1 MGVVPHSLKMLQSHI
16 VHVGGFNNCRML
28 ELGDQQMYCHHNIPE
43 ASAAKSYFE
52 QLGVQHTSVDLNG
65 ELGALPL
72 NLASRI
78 DNLNGENV
86 FDVVTD
92 FGTTEHVGPEVA
104 HLHACRENVHRFCRP
119 GGLMVFMNPK
129 VGNWPLHGYH
139 YFTLQHY
146 SKLAEAMGYRV
157 LEISEFPT
165 LGNSTD
171 GWQIHTALLK
181 NGDAPFLSLE
191 AFTELCLETVF
202 RK

>member
-1 MGVVPHSLKMLQSHI
+1 MGLVPLSLKMLQTHI
-16 VHVGGFNNCRML
+16 AHVGGFNNCRML
-28 ELGDQQMYCHHNIPE
+28 ELGDQQMYCHHNVPE

-52 QLGVQHTSVDLNG
+52 QLGVHHTSVDLNG
-65 ELGALPL
+65 ELGALPI
-72 NLASRI
+72 NLALRI
-78 DNLNGENV
+78 EDPAWEGA

-129 VGNWPLHGYH
+129 VGNWPGHGYH
-139 YFTLQHY
+139 CFTLQHY
-146 SKLAEAMGYRV
+146 HKLAEAMNYQV
-157 LEISEFPT
+157 LEVSEHPT

-171 GWQIHTALLK
+171 GWQIHAALLK
-181 NGDAPFLSLE
+181 NGDAPFLNLE
-191 AFTELCLETVF
+191 QYTALCQETVF